1 MIHVL
6 VINISPTYRDTLS
19 PTKKDHEQMAH
30 PVFLQKS
37 KYGASLGCVPSSFQ
51 QGSEVSLRHATL
63 TFERTF
69 PLLQPS

>member
-1 MIHVL
+1 
-6 VINISPTYRDTLS
+6 
-19 PTKKDHEQMAH
+19 MAH